1 MDAAAVM
8 GFAAMGAVYS
18 FMRGVTRLN
27 EFIGRW
33 AAHLIFAIFLLLI
46 AEVFLRYFFRSPT
59 VWTNE
64 LGQLLFG
71 AYAVLS
77 GGYLLARRGHV
88 NVDILYGAFPRRAQ
102 ALTDVLTSVLFF
114 AFAAVLLWQGWIFA
128 SESVAKL
135 ESSQSAWN
143 PSIWMFK
150 AMIPAGAALL
160 LLQGI
165 VKLIQDIMVAAGFE
179 LPANVAPAVAH
190 DTREEVSK
198 EVR

>member
-1 MDAAAVM
+1 
-8 GFAAMGAVYS
+8 MGAVYS

-27 EFIGRW
+27 EMIGRW

-77 GGYLLARRGHV
+77 GGSLLARNGHV
-88 NVDILYGAFPRRAQ
+88 NVDIVYSKFPPRTQ
-102 ALTDVLTSVLFF
+102 AWTDVLTSILFF
-114 AFAAVLLWQGWIFA
+114 AFAAVLLWQGWLFA
-128 SESVAKL
+128 YESVAKL

-143 PSIWMFK
+143 PSIWLFK
-150 AMIPAGAALL
+150 AMIPIGAALL

-165 VKLIQDIMVAAGFE
+165 VKLVQDILIAAGRE
-179 LPANVAPAVAH
+179 LPADLAPAVAH
-190 DTREEVSK
+190 ETREEVSK
-198 EVR
+198 EAP

>member
-1 MDAAAVM
+1 
-8 GFAAMGAVYS
+8 MGAVYS

-46 AEVFLRYFFRSPT
+46 AEVFLRYSFRSPT

-64 LGQLLFG
+64 FAQLLFG

-88 NVDILYGAFPRRAQ
+88 NVDIVYGAFPQRSR
-102 ALTDVLTSVLFF
+102 ALTDILTSILFF
-114 AFAAVLLWQGWIFA
+114 AFAIVLLWQGWIFA
-128 SESVAKL
+128 SESIAKF

-150 AMIPAGAALL
+150 ALIPAGAALL

-165 VKLIQDIMVAAGFE
+165 VKLIQDIVIATGGE
-179 LPANVAPAVAH
+179 LPADLAPAVSH
-190 DTREEVSK
+190 ETRDEVSK
-198 EVR
+198 EAP